1 MQQNHLLE
9 ENDTPHGDHESDYQQ
24 QDKTKLGKLPGEFK
38 ITLVTRDDIHP
49 KRNGHRD
56 QTQHQEYAQN

>member
-1 MQQNHLLE
+1 MQQNRLLE

-56 QTQHQEYAQN
+56 